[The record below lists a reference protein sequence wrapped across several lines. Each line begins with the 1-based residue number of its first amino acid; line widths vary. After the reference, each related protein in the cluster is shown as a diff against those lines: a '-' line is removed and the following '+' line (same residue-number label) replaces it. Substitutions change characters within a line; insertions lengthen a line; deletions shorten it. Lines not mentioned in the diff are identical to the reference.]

1 MKLRASL
8 KVGRYGAYIQINNNN
23 DNNNNVSNLSELK
36 NKLSQNNI
44 NKEIVENLFK
54 LKIMKEHAKQLISNC
69 KSELE
74 LE

>member
-8 KVGRYGAYIQINNNN
+8 QVGRYGAYIQINNIS
-23 DNNNNVSNLSELK
+23 NNNVCILSELK